1 MNSILHSTQ
10 SIRPL
15 SATAAA
21 LLCASLSIFAA
32 PALAG
37 EDEIVADRP
46 DFTNSS
52 SIVGKGRVV
61 LETSVAHER
70 DSVNGVKATLSSTPT
85 TLRVG
90 LSENFEI
97 RIDSNGALRFSESG
111 TRISGSAD
119 TGIGFKLKLADGD
132 EKSGTPGIAFLARA
146 ELASGSQQF
155 RGDGTRPSALLVAD
169 WDLPNEVSVGLMT
182 GAYREQGPS
191 GKYTGYVF
199 SATTSKGWTDKF
211 RTFAEIAAQ
220 QITAK
225 KDGGNVVTFDVGA
238 TYIMTKDV
246 QLDFA
251 YYHGINKEAP
261 DASVTVGVS
270 VRF

>member
-225 KDGGNVVTFDVGA
+225 KNGGNVVTFDVGA

>member
-1 MNSILHSTQ
+1 MKTNSLC
-10 SIRPL
+10 L
-15 SATAAA
+15 AATA
-21 LLCASLSIFAA
+21 LICAGMTAFAA
-32 PALAG
+32 PAFAG
-37 EDEIVADRP
+37 DDEIVADRP

-90 LSENFEI
+90 LSDDFEL
-97 RIDSNGALRFSESG
+97 RIDSNGALRFTEGG
-111 TRISGSAD
+111 TRTSGSAD
-119 TGIGFKLKLADGD
+119 TGIGFKWKLADGD
-132 EKSGTPGIAFLARA
+132 EKAGTPGVAFLARA
-146 ELASGSQQF
+146 ELASGSKAF
-155 RGDGTRPSALLVAD
+155 CGDGTRPSAFLVAD
-169 WDLPNEVSVGLMT
+169 WDLPNEVSIGLMT

-225 KDGGNVVTFDVGA
+225 KNGGNVVTFDVGA
-238 TYIMTKDV
+238 TYLLTKDV